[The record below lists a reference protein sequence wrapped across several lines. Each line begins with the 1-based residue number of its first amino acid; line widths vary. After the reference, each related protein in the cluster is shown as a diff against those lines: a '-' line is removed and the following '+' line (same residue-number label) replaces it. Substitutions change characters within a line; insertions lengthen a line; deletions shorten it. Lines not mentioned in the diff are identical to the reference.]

1 MAAMRGRQQGS
12 RTGTFLVLA
21 GIVGVLTATFIAGVW
36 TGHNWPV
43 ITGSPRPPVAA
54 EPAPPRRVAADRSP
68 RAADTLPALTFYHDL
83 TAPLT
88 APPPPSKPAPVRPP
102 KPAEPRREEAGRADV
117 ARAEAAAPPAAAP
130 RVELPAAGQ
139 GSGRFTVQVAAYNV
153 RPLAEALRA
162 TLAAAGHDAR
172 VLESESGTG
181 ARYRVQVG
189 SFPTREA
196 AREVGARLAAERAQP
211 TFVTTR

>member
-1 MAAMRGRQQGS
+1 MAAMRGRQPGS

-21 GIVGVLTATFIAGVW
+21 GIGGVLTATFIAGVW

-54 EPAPPRRVAADRSP
+54 EPAPTRRAAAAADRSP
-68 RAADTLPALTFYHDL
+68 RAPDTLPALTFYHDL

-88 APPPPSKPAPVRPP
+88 APPPPSKPA
-102 KPAEPRREEAGRADV
+102 KPARVPEPRREEP
-117 ARAEAAAPPAAAP
+117 ARAEAAPVPAPPLP
-130 RVELPAAGQ
+130 RAELPPPAE
-139 GSGRFTVQVAAYNV
+139 SGTRFTVQVAAYNA
-153 RPLAEALRA
+153 RPPAEVLRA
-162 TLAAAGHDAR
+162 TLSAAGHDAR
-172 VLESESGTG
+172 ILETASGSG
-181 ARYRVQVG
+181 VRYRVQVG

-196 AREVGARLAAERAQP
+196 AREVGVRLAAERAQP